1 MKQASDA
8 RSAEKRAMKHV
19 THWIGGKP
27 WTGEA
32 AQPR

>member
-19 THWIGGKP
+19 YTLDRRKTLGGR
-27 WTGEA
+27 GRE
-32 AQPR
+32 PR